1 MMSLKEVFDRDFLLT
16 HNIPENKRQQI
27 KQECTNASDFD
38 LIDPNKDID
47 PEEKIIVEFG
57 KGTGSF
63 ENNVGYNVEILAY
76 DNLVKN
82 YNGKYVAFK
91 GTKSCDFILYSN
103 ENSTIVLNEHTSS
116 IEDKKKLE
124 EEKDSKIGMTKF
136 QKVEKQLSDTLGK
149 LQAVDS
155 LNGIIE
161 KCTTKI
167 CLLSYRLFYDKN
179 NPTKA
184 PTAFNRAQLQI
195 AKATG
200 EDGAKFSC
208 PDIEEKGFEFR
219 KILHNYKFKLS

>member
-63 ENNVGYNVEILAY
+63 GNNAEYNIEILAY
-76 DNLVKN
+76 DNLLKSYNN
-82 YNGKYVAFK
+82 YNSFK
-91 GTKSCDFILYSN
+91 GVKICDFILYSN

-116 IEDKKKLE
+116 IGDKKKLE
-124 EEKDSKIGMTKF
+124 EEKNSKIGMTKF

-184 PTAFNRAQLQI
+184 LNAFNRAQLQI

>member
-1 MMSLKEVFDRDFLLT
+1 MMNLKEVFDRDFLLAYG
-16 HNIPENKRQQI
+16 IPENKRQDI
-27 KQECTNASDFD
+27 KQECTNVSDFD
-38 LIDPNKDID
+38 LIDK
-47 PEEKIIVEFG
+47 EESEENFIVEFG

-82 YNGKYVAFK
+82 YNGKYDAFK

-116 IEDKKKLE
+116 IGDKKKLE

-161 KCTTKI
+161 NCTTKI

-184 PTAFNRAQLQI
+184 LTAFNRAQLQI

-208 PDIEEKGFEFR
+208 HDIEEKGFEYR
-219 KILHNYKFKLS
+219 RISHNYKFRLS

>member
-1 MMSLKEVFDRDFLLT
+1 MMNLKEVFDRDFLLAYG
-16 HNIPENKRQQI
+16 IPENKRQDI

-38 LIDPNKDID
+38 LIDK
-47 PEEKIIVEFG
+47 EESEENFIVEFG
-57 KGTGSF
+57 KGIGSF

-82 YNGKYVAFK
+82 YNGKYDAFK

-116 IEDKKKLE
+116 IGDKKKLE

-161 KCTTKI
+161 NCTTKI

-184 PTAFNRAQLQI
+184 LTAFNRAQLQI

-208 PDIEEKGFEFR
+208 HDIEEKGFEYR
-219 KILHNYKFKLS
+219 RISHNYKFRLS

>member
-1 MMSLKEVFDRDFLLT
+1 MMNLKDVFDRDFLCEY
-16 HNIPENKRQQI
+16 NIPENKIQQI
-27 KQECTNASDFD
+27 EQECTNALDFD
-38 LIDPNKDID
+38 LIDQ
-47 PEEKIIVEFG
+47 EENFIVEFG

-63 ENNVGYNVEILAY
+63 ENNVGYNIEILAY

-82 YNGKYVAFK
+82 YNGKYDAFR

-116 IEDKKKLE
+116 IGDKKKLE
-124 EEKDSKIGMTKF
+124 EEKDSKIGMTKL

-155 LNGIIE
+155 LNEIIE
-161 KCTTKI
+161 NCTTKI

-184 PTAFNRAQLQI
+184 FNRPQLEI

-219 KILHNYKFKLS
+219 RILHNYKFKLS

>member
-1 MMSLKEVFDRDFLLT
+1 MMSLKDVFDRDFLCEY
-16 HNIPENKRQQI
+16 NIPENKIQQI
-27 KQECTNASDFD
+27 EQECTNALDFD
-38 LIDPNKDID
+38 LIDQ
-47 PEEKIIVEFG
+47 EKNFIVEFG

-82 YNGKYVAFK
+82 YNGKYDAFK

-103 ENSTIVLNEHTSS
+103 ENSTIVLNDHTSS
-116 IEDKKKLE
+116 IENREKLE
-124 EEKDSKIGMTKF
+124 TEKDSKTGITKF
-136 QKVEKQLSDTLGK
+136 QKVEKQLNDTLEK

-155 LNGIIE
+155 LNEIIE
-161 KCTTKI
+161 NCTTKI

-179 NPTKA
+179 NPTQA
-184 PTAFNRAQLQI
+184 PTAFNRPQLQI

>member
-1 MMSLKEVFDRDFLLT
+1 MMSLKDVFDRDFLCEY
-16 HNIPENKRQQI
+16 NIPENKIQQI
-27 KQECTNASDFD
+27 EQECTNALDFD
-38 LIDPNKDID
+38 LIDQKENF
-47 PEEKIIVEFG
+47 IVEFG

-82 YNGKYVAFK
+82 YNGKYDAFK

-116 IEDKKKLE
+116 IGDKKKLE

-184 PTAFNRAQLQI
+184 FNRAQLQI

>member
-1 MMSLKEVFDRDFLLT
+1 MNLKEVFDRDFLLA
-16 HNIPENKRQQI
+16 HGIPENKRQDI

-38 LIDPNKDID
+38 LIDK
-47 PEEKIIVEFG
+47 EESEENFIVEFG

-82 YNGKYVAFK
+82 YNGKYDAFK

-116 IEDKKKLE
+116 IGDKKKLE

-161 KCTTKI
+161 NCTTKI

-184 PTAFNRAQLQI
+184 LTAFNRAQLQI

-208 PDIEEKGFEFR
+208 PDIEEKGFEYR
-219 KILHNYKFKLS
+219 RISHNYKFRLS

>member
-38 LIDPNKDID
+38 LIDPDPKID

-63 ENNVGYNVEILAY
+63 GNNAEYNIEILAY
-76 DNLVKN
+76 DNLLKSYNN
-82 YNGKYVAFK
+82 YNSFK
-91 GTKSCDFILYSN
+91 GVKICDFILYSN
-103 ENSTIVLNEHTSS
+103 ENSTIVLNDHTSS
-116 IEDKKKLE
+116 IGDKKKLE
-124 EEKDSKIGMTKF
+124 EEKDSKTGMTKF
-136 QKVEKQLSDTLGK
+136 QKAEKQLSDTLGK

-167 CLLSYRLFYDKN
+167 CLLSYRLFYDNN

-184 PTAFNRAQLQI
+184 LIAFNRAPLQI

-200 EDGAKFSC
+200 EEGAKFSC
-208 PDIEEKGFEFR
+208 PDIDEKGFEFR

>member
-38 LIDPNKDID
+38 LIDPDPKID

-63 ENNVGYNVEILAY
+63 GNNAEYNIEILAY
-76 DNLVKN
+76 DNLLKSYNN
-82 YNGKYVAFK
+82 YNSFK
-91 GTKSCDFILYSN
+91 GVKICDFILYSN
-103 ENSTIVLNEHTSS
+103 ENSTIVLNDHTSS
-116 IEDKKKLE
+116 IGDKKKLE
-124 EEKDSKIGMTKF
+124 EEKDSKTGMTKF
-136 QKVEKQLSDTLGK
+136 QKAEKQLSDTLGK

-184 PTAFNRAQLQI
+184 LIAFNRAPLQI

-200 EDGAKFSC
+200 EEGAKFSC
-208 PDIEEKGFEFR
+208 PDIDEKGFEFR

>member
-1 MMSLKEVFDRDFLLT
+1 MMNLKEVFDRDFLLAYG
-16 HNIPENKRQQI
+16 IPENKRQDI

-38 LIDPNKDID
+38 LIDK
-47 PEEKIIVEFG
+47 EESEENFIVEFG

-82 YNGKYVAFK
+82 YNGKYDAFK

-116 IEDKKKLE
+116 IGDKKKLE
-124 EEKDSKIGMTKF
+124 AEKDSKIGMTKF

-155 LNGIIE
+155 LNGIISN
-161 KCTTKI
+161 CITRI
-167 CLLSYRLFYDKN
+167 CLVSYELYRATDNENK
-179 NPTKA
+179 TRK
-184 PTAFNRAQLQI
+184 AFNRVTVQI
-195 AKATG
+195 DKETG
-200 EDGAKFSC
+200 ENGAKLSC
-208 PDIEEKGFEFR
+208 WDIEEKGFEYR
-219 KILHNYKFKLS
+219 RISHNYKFRLS

>member
-1 MMSLKEVFDRDFLLT
+1 MMNLKEVFDRDFLLAYG
-16 HNIPENKRQQI
+16 IPENKRQDI

-38 LIDPNKDID
+38 LIDK
-47 PEEKIIVEFG
+47 EESEENFIVEFG

-82 YNGKYVAFK
+82 YNGKYDAFK

-116 IEDKKKLE
+116 IGDKKKLE
-124 EEKDSKIGMTKF
+124 VEKDSKIGMTKF

-155 LNGIIE
+155 LNGIISN
-161 KCTTKI
+161 CITRI
-167 CLLSYRLFYDKN
+167 CLVSYELYRATDNENK
-179 NPTKA
+179 TRK
-184 PTAFNRAQLQI
+184 AFNRVTVQI
-195 AKATG
+195 DKETG
-200 EDGAKFSC
+200 ENGAKLSC
-208 PDIEEKGFEFR
+208 WDIEEKGFEYR
-219 KILHNYKFKLS
+219 RISHNYKFRLS

>member
-1 MMSLKEVFDRDFLLT
+1 MMSLKDVFDRDFLCKY
-16 HNIPENKRQQI
+16 NIPENKIQQI
-27 KQECTNASDFD
+27 EQECTNALDFD
-38 LIDPNKDID
+38 LIDQ
-47 PEEKIIVEFG
+47 EKNFIVEFG

-63 ENNVGYNVEILAY
+63 ENNVGYNIEILAY

-82 YNGKYVAFK
+82 YNGKYDAFR

-116 IEDKKKLE
+116 IGDKKKLE
-124 EEKDSKIGMTKF
+124 EEKDSKIGMTKL

-149 LQAVDS
+149 LQAVNS

-167 CLLSYRLFYDKN
+167 CLLSYRLSYDKN
-179 NPTKA
+179 NPTK
-184 PTAFNRAQLQI
+184 PFNRAQLQI

-219 KILHNYKFKLS
+219 RILHNYKFKLS

>member
-1 MMSLKEVFDRDFLLT
+1 MMSLKDVFDRDFLCKYK
-16 HNIPENKRQQI
+16 IPENKIQQI
-27 KQECTNASDFD
+27 EQECTNALDFD
-38 LIDPNKDID
+38 LIDQ
-47 PEEKIIVEFG
+47 EKNFIVEFG

-63 ENNVGYNVEILAY
+63 ENSVGYNVEILAY

-82 YNGKYVAFK
+82 YNGKYDAFK

-116 IEDKKKLE
+116 IGDKKKLE
-124 EEKDSKIGMTKF
+124 EEKYSKIGMTKF

-184 PTAFNRAQLQI
+184 FNRAQLQI

>member
-1 MMSLKEVFDRDFLLT
+1 MMSLKDVFDRDFLCEYK
-16 HNIPENKRQQI
+16 IPENKIQQI
-27 KQECTNASDFD
+27 EQECTNALDFD
-38 LIDPNKDID
+38 LIDQ
-47 PEEKIIVEFG
+47 EKNFIVEFG

-82 YNGKYVAFK
+82 YNGKYDAFK

-116 IEDKKKLE
+116 IGDKKKLE
-124 EEKDSKIGMTKF
+124 EEKDSKIGKTKF

-155 LNGIIE
+155 LNRIIE

-184 PTAFNRAQLQI
+184 LTAFNRAQLQI

>member
-1 MMSLKEVFDRDFLLT
+1 MMSLKDVFDRDFLCEY
-16 HNIPENKRQQI
+16 NIPENKIQQI
-27 KQECTNASDFD
+27 EQECTNALDFD
-38 LIDPNKDID
+38 LIDQ
-47 PEEKIIVEFG
+47 EENFIVEFG

-63 ENNVGYNVEILAY
+63 ENNVGYNIEILAY

-82 YNGKYVAFK
+82 YNGKYDAFK

-116 IEDKKKLE
+116 IGDKKKLE
-124 EEKDSKIGMTKF
+124 EEKYSKIGMTKF

-184 PTAFNRAQLQI
+184 FNRAQLQI

>member
-1 MMSLKEVFDRDFLLT
+1 MMSLKDVFDRDFLCEY
-16 HNIPENKRQQI
+16 NIPENKIQQI
-27 KQECTNASDFD
+27 EQECTNALDFD
-38 LIDPNKDID
+38 LIDQKENF
-47 PEEKIIVEFG
+47 IVEFG

-82 YNGKYVAFK
+82 YNGKYDAFK

-116 IEDKKKLE
+116 IGDKKKLE

-155 LNGIIE
+155 LNEIIE
-161 KCTTKI
+161 NCTTKI
-167 CLLSYRLFYDKN
+167 CLLSYRLYYDKN

-184 PTAFNRAQLQI
+184 TFNRGQLAI

>member
-1 MMSLKEVFDRDFLLT
+1 MMNLKEVFDRDFLLAYG
-16 HNIPENKRQQI
+16 IPENKRQDI

-38 LIDPNKDID
+38 LIDK
-47 PEEKIIVEFG
+47 EESEENFIVEFG

-82 YNGKYVAFK
+82 YNGKYDAFK
-91 GTKSCDFILYSN
+91 GSKSCDFILYSN

-116 IEDKKKLE
+116 IGDKKKLE

-161 KCTTKI
+161 NCTTKI

-184 PTAFNRAQLQI
+184 LTAFNRAQLQI

-200 EDGAKFSC
+200 EDGAKLSC
-208 PDIEEKGFEFR
+208 WDIEEKGFEYR
-219 KILHNYKFKLS
+219 RISHNYKFRLS